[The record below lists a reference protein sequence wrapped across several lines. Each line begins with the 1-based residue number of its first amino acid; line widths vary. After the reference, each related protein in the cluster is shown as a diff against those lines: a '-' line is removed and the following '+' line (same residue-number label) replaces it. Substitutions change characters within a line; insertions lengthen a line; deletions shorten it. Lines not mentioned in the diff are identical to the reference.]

1 MSEFSNTL
9 SQFIHEKNIKVY
21 SLIKY
26 CNFDR
31 STMYKI
37 INGKRNPPSKETLDK
52 MAEFMHLTPAEYSR
66 FVEAYEITKA
76 GADNYY
82 RRKNAQNFLMNFP
95 DSFSIHPENHASY
108 TTVDKAFSEF
118 SSCAALSTQLELN
131 YVIHCILSEEARA
144 AKGKIALFLQPDYEF
159 LFNLLASLNLD
170 CSLEIR
176 QILCLSNVET
186 LTKDHELYTLKYFRN
201 IFPLYLR
208 NLDYQAYYFYDSI
221 HSHFFNLNAF
231 PYFIVTSKY
240 AVACS
245 SDYQQGI
252 FYSEPSVVKQ
262 FWRLFH
268 SCQGKCQSLFQV
280 FHLTPQNAPMLS
292 NIGLNETESYL
303 LQPEA
308 CLTPFISNDIL
319 ETALSRNIPNRQQLI
334 KMLREFFRAN
344 TRNLS
349 HMHVYFTEKGI
360 RRFIETGKLKEIPT
374 DFYRPFLPEE
384 RLQMLQ
390 ALLPICYQGYY
401 RMLKQPLDQLPVN
414 LHLCV
419 NDNMGYFSFDNV
431 ENQTTYL
438 MLNETGLLSVFL
450 DYMQSLNDSNFYT
463 PEETGNFIK
472 SIIQNLQQHL
482 PFYEEEFI
490 LPPPPIKTALSK
502 NLIFHLID
510 RNTASYYPV
519 FDSWMIIKSL

>member
-37 INGKRNPPSKETLDK
+37 INGKRNPPSKETVDK
-52 MAEFMHLTPAEYSR
+52 IAEFMHLTPAEYSR
-66 FVEAYEITKA
+66 FMEAYEITKT

-82 RRKNAQNFLMNFP
+82 RRKNTKNFLMNFP
-95 DSFSIHPENHASY
+95 DNFSICPGDPVPYITA
-108 TTVDKAFSEF
+108 DKTFSEF

-131 YVIHCILSEEARA
+131 YVIRNILSEESHDAQ
-144 AKGKIALFLQPDYEF
+144 GKIALFLQPDYEF
-159 LFNLLASLNLD
+159 LFNLLASLNLG
-170 CSLEIR
+170 CSLKIS

-186 LTKDHELYTLKYFRN
+186 LTKDHELYNLKYFKN

-252 FYSEPSVVKQ
+252 FYKEPSVVKQ
-262 FWRLFH
+262 FWKLFH
-268 SCQGKCQSLFQV
+268 SCQAKCQPLFQV
-280 FHLTPQNAPMLS
+280 FHLTPQNVSMIS
-292 NIGLNETESYL
+292 SIGLNETTSYL

-308 CLTPFISNDIL
+308 CLTPFISNSIL
-319 ETALSRNIPNRQQLI
+319 EEALSRNLPDRQQLLE
-334 KMLREFFRAN
+334 MLRQFFQAN
-344 TRNLS
+344 TKNLS

-360 RRFIETGKLKEIPT
+360 RRFIETGRLKEIPSA
-374 DFYRPFLPEE
+374 FYRPLLPEE
-384 RLQMLQ
+384 RLQMLH
-390 ALLPICYQGYY
+390 ALLPVCYQGHY

-431 ENQTTYL
+431 ENQITYL

-450 DYMQSLNDSNFYT
+450 DYMQSLDNSSFYT

-472 SIIQNLQQHL
+472 STIQNLQQNL
-482 PFYEEEFI
+482 AFYKEGFI
-490 LPPPPIKTALSK
+490 LPPPCQNSSFEKFNNS
-502 NLIFHLID
+502 
-510 RNTASYYPV
+510 SY
-519 FDSWMIIKSL
+519 

>member
-37 INGKRNPPSKETLDK
+37 INGKRNPPTKETIDK
-52 MAEFMHLTPAEYSR
+52 MAEFMHLTPAEYIR
-66 FVEAYEITKA
+66 FVEAYEITKI

-95 DSFSIHPENHASY
+95 DNFSICPGNHMPFGAVEK
-108 TTVDKAFSEF
+108 TFSEF
-118 SSCAALSTQLELN
+118 PSCAALSTQLELN
-131 YVIHCILSEEARA
+131 YVMRNVLSEESHDEQ
-144 AKGKIALFLQPDYEF
+144 GKIALFLQPDYEF
-159 LFNLLASLNLD
+159 LFNLLSSLNLG

-186 LTKDHELYTLKYFRN
+186 LTNDHELYNLKYFKN

-231 PYFIVTSKY
+231 PYFIVTSRY
-240 AVACS
+240 AIACS

-252 FYSEPSVVKQ
+252 FYKEPSVIQQ
-262 FWRLFH
+262 FWKIFH

-280 FHLTPQNAPMLS
+280 FHLTPQNVSMIS
-292 NIGLNETESYL
+292 NIALNETTSYL

-308 CLTPFISNDIL
+308 CFTPFISEGIL
-319 ETALSRNIPNRQQLI
+319 TEALSRNFYDRQQLI
-334 KMLREFFRAN
+334 EMLYQFFQAN
-344 TRNLS
+344 TKNLS
-349 HMHVYFTEKGI
+349 HMHVYFTKKGI
-360 RRFIETGKLKEIPT
+360 RRFIETGRLKEIPK
-374 DFYRPFLPEE
+374 DFCRSFLPEE

-390 ALLPICYQGYY
+390 ALLPVCYQGYY

-419 NDNMGYFSFDNV
+419 SDKMGYFSFDNV
-431 ENQTTYL
+431 ENQATYL
-438 MLNETGLLSVFL
+438 MLNETGILSVFL
-450 DYMQSLNDSNFYT
+450 DYMQSLDDSSFYT
-463 PEETGNFIK
+463 PEETGTFIK
-472 SIIQNLQQHL
+472 SAIRNLQQHL
-482 PFYEEEFI
+482 SLYEEGFI
-490 LPPPPIKTALSK
+490 PSHTDQIL
-502 NLIFHLID
+502 NF
-510 RNTASYYPV
+510 
-519 FDSWMIIKSL
+519 

>member
-37 INGKRNPPSKETLDK
+37 INGKRNPPSKETVDK
-52 MAEFMHLTPAEYSR
+52 MAEFMHLTPAEYKR
-66 FVEAYEITKA
+66 FLEAYEITKT
-76 GADNYY
+76 GANNYY

-95 DSFSIHPENHASY
+95 DNFSIRPGNSIPY
-108 TTVDKAFSEF
+108 TAADKAFSEL
-118 SSCAALSTQLELN
+118 SSCVALSAHLEIN
-131 YVIHCILSEEARA
+131 YVVRSILSEEALDE
-144 AKGKIALFLQPDYEF
+144 KGKIALFLQPNYEF
-159 LFNLLASLNLD
+159 LFNLLASLNLG

-176 QILCLSNVET
+176 QILCLSNMET
-186 LTKDHELYTLKYFRN
+186 LTKDHELYNLNYFKT

-208 NLDYQAYYFYDSI
+208 NLNYQAYYFYDNI
-221 HSHFFNLNAF
+221 HSHFFNLNVF
-231 PYFIVTSKY
+231 PCFIVTSRY
-240 AVACS
+240 AIACS

-252 FYSEPSVVKQ
+252 FYKDASVVKH
-262 FWRLFH
+262 FWNLFL
-268 SCQGKCQSLFQV
+268 SYQRKCQPLFQI
-280 FHLTPQNAPMLS
+280 FHLTPQDLSML
-292 NIGLNETESYL
+292 NYVGLNVAGSYL

-308 CLTPFISNDIL
+308 CFVPFISDSLLDAALSHNLSNRAHIL
-319 ETALSRNIPNRQQLI
+319 EVLRAFLHTSEKRLS
-334 KMLREFFRAN
+334 
-344 TRNLS
+344 NL
-349 HMHVYFTEKGI
+349 HVYFTEKGI
-360 RRFIETGKLKEIPT
+360 RRFIETGRLKELPSS
-374 DFYRPFLPEE
+374 FYRPLLPEE

-390 ALLPICYQGYY
+390 ALLPVCYRGHY

-419 NDNMGYFSFDNV
+419 NDNMGYFSFDNM
-431 ENQTTYL
+431 ENQSTYL

-450 DYMQSLNDSNFYT
+450 DYMQSLDDSSFYT

-482 PFYEEEFI
+482 SFYEEEFI
-490 LPPPPIKTALSK
+490 LPPPSQ
-502 NLIFHLID
+502 NSSF
-510 RNTASYYPV
+510 
-519 FDSWMIIKSL
+519 

>member
-37 INGKRNPPSKETLDK
+37 INGKRNPPSKETVDK
-52 MAEFMHLTPAEYSR
+52 MAEFMHLTPAEHRY
-66 FVEAYEITKA
+66 FLEAYEITKT

-95 DSFSIHPENHASY
+95 DNFSIRPGNSAPY
-108 TTVDKAFSEF
+108 IAANKTFSEF
-118 SSCAALSTQLELN
+118 PSCAALSTQLEIN
-131 YVIHCILSEEARA
+131 YVIRSILSEEALA
-144 AKGKIALFLQPDYEF
+144 EKGKIALFLQPDYEF
-159 LFNLLASLNLD
+159 LFNLLASLNLG

-176 QILCLSNVET
+176 QILCLSNIET
-186 LTKDHELYTLKYFRN
+186 LTKDHELYNLNYFKN

-231 PYFIVTSKY
+231 PYFIVTSRY
-240 AVACS
+240 AIACS

-252 FYSEPSVVKQ
+252 FYKEPSVVKQ
-262 FWRLFH
+262 FWKLFH

-280 FHLTPQNAPMLS
+280 FRLTPQDLSMLNYMGQ
-292 NIGLNETESYL
+292 NISASYL

-308 CLTPFISNDIL
+308 CFIPFISDSIL
-319 ETALSRNIPNRQQLI
+319 EAALSQNLSNRSQILE
-334 KMLREFFRAN
+334 MLRTFLHTSAKKLS
-344 TRNLS
+344 NL
-349 HMHVYFTEKGI
+349 HVYFTEKGV
-360 RRFIETGKLKEIPT
+360 RRFIDSGRLKEIPSS
-374 DFYRPFLPEE
+374 FYRPLLPEE

-390 ALLPICYQGYY
+390 EFLPVCYQGHY
-401 RMLKQPLDQLPVN
+401 RMLKQPLDQLPIN

-419 NDNMGYFSFDNV
+419 NDNIGYFCFDNV

-450 DYMQSLNDSNFYT
+450 DYMQSLDDSSFYT
-463 PEETGNFIK
+463 PEETGDLIK
-472 SIIQNLQQHL
+472 SIIRNLQQHL
-482 PFYEEEFI
+482 SFYE
-490 LPPPPIKTALSK
+490 
-502 NLIFHLID
+502 
-510 RNTASYYPV
+510 
-519 FDSWMIIKSL
+519 